1 MVTEKKQWNYA
12 YGDDGKKHKFWGTAI
27 EGVRWVKRR
36 EYSTNKPSTSNTS
49 SNIEEMNEEELGNE
63 INTKLAELEE
73 QKALEAKTNN
83 PYNLSDDILGS
94 GWYAALDDNAKALVG
109 YFNSIVNDNSEDKEA
124 KGIAFQEAL
133 DLAAETADPYWKE
146 IISSTKDEY
155 ERSFGALEA
164 SYEEQQA
171 TLETKRRRL
180 AEDLAYNSQ
189 YLSTK
194 EQAELARQ
202 KRSYDKEIIT
212 LRENMAARGLSSST
226 IRGEAEE
233 LSGIGYEDATE
244 SIEREYDMLT
254 REQSLIESRGVE
266 DIEDRLVSLSGS
278 FERSQTNLVRGLE
291 SYLGTSE
298 ISGLPGVA
306 GHTLGGLTGTIVTD
320 KRADAITLANAF
332 PSGEFTL

>member
-1 MVTEKKQWNYA
+1 
-12 YGDDGKKHKFWGTAI
+12 
-27 EGVRWVKRR
+27 
-36 EYSTNKPSTSNTS
+36 
-49 SNIEEMNEEELGNE
+49 MNEEELGNE

-109 YFNSIVNDNSEDKEA
+109 YFNSIVNSGDEA

-306 GHTLGGLTGTIVTD
+306 GHTLGGLTGTIVAD